1 MMSRTRIKTVI
12 LIMSLATLGLIGFQF
27 YWVGN
32 VLKINRERF
41 QQNVSQALMA
51 TADKLEKGET
61 SDILLSSLIGDT
73 IFQQT
78 LFQPIEPIQLQ
89 VRRHQVAIRRPSMVD
104 SMFSQ
109 PIPQI
114 SSTFQKLIATKE
126 GGVEDPQVL
135 EKYLELSPAD
145 ASSLFTPDEMAIF
158 LQEKEKHLEFISKQD
173 QYSNKRNFAS
183 YRQEVILEE
192 YNVSRDVAEKIVRAN
207 MKIGLVE
214 VVVHQLLSQSQ
225 RDIFSRLDTT
235 LVKQEIKEQ
244 LLRRGIDTPFELA
257 ILENSQHAVGIGPV
271 NDLKTLASNGI
282 RAELFPSDLV
292 GLTNFLVINFPF
304 EKNYLLQQI
313 WIPLASSLL
322 FLAIIIYCFV
332 YAIRVIYRQK
342 KVSDIK
348 NDFINNMTHEFKTP
362 ISTVSL
368 AIEALQDPDIGQQD
382 RFRNRYLGI
391 IKEENKRLGTQ
402 VEQVLQAAALDRK
415 EFTLKFE
422 KINLLELID
431 DACSH
436 FGLIVEN
443 KGGNIQVSS
452 DFHPP
457 FIEADAFHLANILNN
472 LLDNANKYSPEKPKI
487 EIYVTE
493 SDGYV
498 RIAIRDNGIGMNKDA
513 LKKIFDKFYRV
524 PTGNIHDVKGFGLG
538 LSYVKTM
545 VEAHHGSVN
554 VESELGKGSVFTI
567 NLPITQ

>member
-1 MMSRTRIKTVI
+1 MSKTSIKTVI

-32 VLKINRERF
+32 VLKINKERF

-61 SDILLSSLIGDT
+61 SDILLSSIIGDT
-73 IFQQT
+73 VFQQT

-109 PIPQI
+109 PIPQV
-114 SSTFQKLIATKE
+114 SPTFQKLIATKE
-126 GGVEDPQVL
+126 GGVEDPKVL
-135 EKYLELSPAD
+135 EKYLELTPAD

-158 LQEKEKHLEFISKQD
+158 LQEKEKHLEYLSQQD
-173 QYSNKRNFAS
+173 QYTNKRNFAS

-214 VVVHQLLSQSQ
+214 VVVHQLLSQTQ
-225 RDIFSRLDTT
+225 RDIFTRLDTT
-235 LVKQEIKEQ
+235 TIKREIKEQ

-257 ILENSQHAVGIGPV
+257 ILEDSQHFVGIGPI
-271 NDLKTLASNGI
+271 NDLKSLASSGI

-292 GLTNFLVINFPF
+292 GRTNFLVINFPF
-304 EKNYLLQQI
+304 EQNYLLRQI
-313 WIPLASSLL
+313 WIPLSSSLL
-322 FLAIIIYCFV
+322 FLTIIIYCFV
-332 YAIRVIYRQK
+332 YAIRVIFRQK

-368 AIEALQDPDIGQQD
+368 AIEALQDPDIGQRDQ
-382 RFRNRYLGI
+382 FRNRYLNI
-391 IKEENKRLGTQ
+391 IKEENIRLGTQ

-415 EFTLKFE
+415 DFVLKFE
-422 KINLLELID
+422 KIDLLELIENVR
-431 DACSH
+431 SH
-436 FGLIVEN
+436 FGLIVEK
-443 KGGNIQVSS
+443 KGGTIQVHSEV
-452 DFHPP
+452 HQPI
-457 FIEADAFHLANILNN
+457 IEADAFHLANILNN
-472 LLDNANKYSPEKPKI
+472 LLDNANKYSPEKPLI
-487 EIYVTE
+487 DIFVVA
-493 SDGYV
+493 SGDSV
-498 RIAIRDNGIGMNKDA
+498 RISIRDNGIGMNKDA

-545 VEAHHGSVN
+545 VEAHHGTVQ
-554 VESELGKGSVFTI
+554 VESELGKGSIFTI
-567 NLPITQ
+567 NLPIRQ